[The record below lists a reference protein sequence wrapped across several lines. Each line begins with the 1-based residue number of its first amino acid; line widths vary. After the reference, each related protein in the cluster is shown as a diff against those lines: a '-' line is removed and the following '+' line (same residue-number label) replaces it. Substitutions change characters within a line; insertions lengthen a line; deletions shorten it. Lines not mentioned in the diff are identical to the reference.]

1 VENDLEEI
9 KRELTDIRKS
19 LEKIEKRYQDEIPN
33 LLQRRG
39 YLCLRSNPKEGLILP
54 RPCDSDTED
63 VFYELMKRYSF
74 RIFLRDVLKRKRAFE
89 VKELLQ
95 YCSEETVNNYI
106 TALLKA
112 GIVEPH
118 PSEGYRLC
126 ADRVTGFGDT
136 LEWFVAKVF
145 ENEFYSPSS
154 YGISISNTKSGGD
167 FDVISFVEGNFLY
180 VEVKSSP
187 PKHVDVKEISSFLDR
202 VEELQPDFSIFFEDT
217 ELRLKDK
224 IVPMF
229 QDELERRYGREDAA
243 INSFPD
249 REDDWFQVGENLF
262 IINSKPDII
271 VSIGKTLKTFLK
283 NKSPVRL
290 RIKSTC

>member
-1 VENDLEEI
+1 MKNNLEGI
-9 KRELTDIRKS
+9 KRELANIRKS

-39 YLCLRSNPKEGLILP
+39 YVCLRSNPKEGLLLP
-54 RPCDSDTED
+54 RPCDSDTEA

-74 RIFLRDVLKRKRAFE
+74 RIFLRDVVKRKRAFGA
-89 VKELLQ
+89 KELLQ
-95 YCSEETVNNYI
+95 YCNEETVSSYI
-106 TALLKA
+106 AALLKA
-112 GIVEPH
+112 GIVEPRA
-118 PSEGYRLC
+118 SKVYRLS

-202 VEELQPDFSIFFEDT
+202 VEELQPDCSIFFEDT

-229 QDELERRYGREDAA
+229 QDELEKRYGREDIA
-243 INSFPD
+243 ISSFPD
-249 REDDWFQVGENLF
+249 RENDWFQAGDNLF
-262 IINSKPDII
+262 IINSRPDII
-271 VSIGKTLKTFLK
+271 VSIGQTLKTFLK
-283 NKSPVRL
+283 NKSPARL
-290 RIKSTC
+290 RVRSTC